1 MCLSVRYHGAKAQ
14 GTASWQEAS
23 VSQAEQQAASTAVT
37 DVAPQCPKCGAD
49 LSNDETYAR
58 YRVCGACGHHFTLS
72 ADERIRLLVDP
83 GSFQEFNRHLVSVD
97 PLVFSDRLP
106 YRKRI
111 LQAREQTGL
120 REAVVTG
127 IARIR
132 GHEVVLAVLDFRFL
146 GGSMGSVVGEK
157 ITLAFER
164 AAERR
169 LPIITV
175 AASGG
180 ARMQEGILSL
190 VQMAKTTAAAKR
202 AHDSN
207 VPYIS
212 VLTHP
217 TTGGIYASFANQGD
231 IILAEPGAL
240 IGFAGPR
247 VVKETAHTEPVRSH
261 SAEFLLE
268 HGFVDQVVDRR
279 RLRDTIALIL
289 RLLQARAELPE
300 RTTASPIPQ
309 ERPTRRA
316 WEVVQLARRPDRP
329 TTLDYIRRISPQF
342 VELHG
347 DRLYG
352 DDPAIVGGI
361 GEIAGH
367 GVIIIGHERGHGDPI
382 RRNGQALPEGYR
394 KAIRLFALASRLRL
408 PVLTFIDTPG
418 AYLGEGAEERGIA
431 SAISESIAAMTLLPV
446 PTIAVIIGEG
456 GSGGALALAVADR
469 VLMQEH
475 TIYSVISPE
484 GAAAILYRDAAR
496 APEVAESLKITAAD
510 LKRFDVI
517 DDIVPEP
524 EGGAHRDPDYAAA
537 LLLDAIVRHL
547 GQLVDQPPER
557 LIRERWR
564 KFRRM
569 GQTNTYLR
577 ELVTQEVS
585 ELSALVS
592 RTFGSLRERLPFTHD
607 DTEEH
612 LVTPS

>member
-1 MCLSVRYHGAKAQ
+1 MIRVVLYGLDNVGMSSMTEKSQVSNPPAQ
-14 GTASWQEAS
+14 HTVVEP
-23 VSQAEQQAASTAVT
+23 STC
-37 DVAPQCPKCGAD
+37 PQCGAD
-49 LSNDETYAR
+49 LSADLVYQR
-58 YRVCGACGHHFTLS
+58 YRVCAACGHHFPLS
-72 ADERIRLLVDP
+72 ADERIRLLADP
-83 GSFQEFNRHLVSVD
+83 GTFEEFNRHLVSVD

-127 IARIR
+127 TARIR
-132 GHEVVLAVLDFRFL
+132 GREVVLAVLDFRFL

-157 ITLAFER
+157 VTLAFER

-169 LPIITV
+169 LPIVTV
-175 AASGG
+175 SASGG

-247 VVKETAHTEPVRSH
+247 VIKETAGQAPSESH
-261 SAEFLLE
+261 SAEFLLS
-268 HGFVDQVVDRR
+268 HGFVDQIVDRR
-279 RLRDTIALIL
+279 RLRDAIAMIL
-289 RLLQARAELPE
+289 RLVGARPALPVKGE
-300 RTTASPIPQ
+300 EHAIGPNGSG
-309 ERPTRRA
+309 RRA
-316 WEVVQLARRPDRP
+316 WEVVQLARHPDRP

-352 DDPAIVGGI
+352 DDPAIVGGL

-367 GVIIIGHERGHGDPI
+367 GVVLIGHERGHGDPA

-394 KAIRLFALASRLRL
+394 KAMRLMQLAARLKL
-408 PVLTFIDTPG
+408 PVITLIDTPG
-418 AYLGEGAEERGIA
+418 VYLGEGAEERGIA
-431 SAISESIAAMTLLPV
+431 MALSECLAMMSVLPV
-446 PTIAVIIGEG
+446 PTVAVITGEG
-456 GSGGALALAVADR
+456 GSGGALSLAVADR
-469 VLMQEH
+469 VLMMENA
-475 TIYSVISPE
+475 IYSVISPE
-484 GAAAILYRDAAR
+484 GAAAILYRDASR

-510 LKRFDVI
+510 LKRLEVVDG
-517 DDIVPEP
+517 IVPEP
-524 EGGAHRDPDYAAA
+524 EGGAHRDHDYAAA
-537 LLLDAIVRHL
+537 LLLDAIVRAL
-547 GQLVDQPPER
+547 AEVIEVPPEK
-557 LIRERWR
+557 LVRERYR

-569 GQTNTYLR
+569 GQTNTYIR
-577 ELVTQEVS
+577 ELVSQEVS
-585 ELSALVS
+585 ELSAAVS
-592 RTFGSLRERLPFTHD
+592 RTFISLRERLPFSHEG
-607 DTEEH
+607 EEEPEGGT
-612 LVTPS
+612 LAP

>member
-1 MCLSVRYHGAKAQ
+1 VCLSVRYHGAKAQ

-309 ERPTRRA
+309 ERPTRGRGRLSSLRVDQIA
-316 WEVVQLARRPDRP
+316 PPRLTIFAELARNSLNSTVTASMAMTRLLSAGLAKLLAMASSSLAMSEVMVTQSVGMGKHCRKATARQSVSLRSRPDYVFP
-329 TTLDYIRRISPQF
+329 F
-342 VELHG
+342 
-347 DRLYG
+347 
-352 DDPAIVGGI
+352 
-361 GEIAGH
+361 
-367 GVIIIGHERGHGDPI
+367 
-382 RRNGQALPEGYR
+382 
-394 KAIRLFALASRLRL
+394 LRSL
-408 PVLTFIDTPG
+408 IHRVLTWVKV
-418 AYLGEGAEERGIA
+418 LKSGELQVR
-431 SAISESIAAMTLLPV
+431 
-446 PTIAVIIGEG
+446 
-456 GSGGALALAVADR
+456 LAN
-469 VLMQEH
+469 
-475 TIYSVISPE
+475 
-484 GAAAILYRDAAR
+484 
-496 APEVAESLKITAAD
+496 
-510 LKRFDVI
+510 
-517 DDIVPEP
+517 
-524 EGGAHRDPDYAAA
+524 
-537 LLLDAIVRHL
+537 
-547 GQLVDQPPER
+547 QL
-557 LIRERWR
+557 
-564 KFRRM
+564 RR
-569 GQTNTYLR
+569 
-577 ELVTQEVS
+577 
-585 ELSALVS
+585 
-592 RTFGSLRERLPFTHD
+592 
-607 DTEEH
+607 
-612 LVTPS
+612 

>member
-1 MCLSVRYHGAKAQ
+1 MSEKSQ
-14 GTASWQEAS
+14 
-23 VSQAEQQAASTAVT
+23 VSNPPDRQAIAEPLAC
-37 DVAPQCPKCGAD
+37 PQCGAD
-49 LSNDETYAR
+49 LTTDPVYQR
-58 YRVCGACGHHFTLS
+58 YRVCASCDHHFPLS
-72 ADERIRLLVDP
+72 ADERIALLIDP
-83 GSFQEFNRHLVSVD
+83 GTFDEFNRHLVSVD

-127 IARIR
+127 TARIR
-132 GHEVVLAVLDFRFL
+132 GREVVLAVLDFRFL

-157 ITLAFER
+157 VTLAFER

-169 LPIITV
+169 LPIVTV
-175 AASGG
+175 SASGG

-247 VVKETAHTEPVRSH
+247 VVKETAGQAPSQSH
-261 SAEFLLE
+261 SAEFLLS
-268 HGFVDQVVDRR
+268 HGFVDQIVDRR
-279 RLRDTIALIL
+279 RLRDAIAMVL
-289 RLLQARAELPE
+289 RLVSARPPLPVKGEEQAIGPNG
-300 RTTASPIPQ
+300 SG
-309 ERPTRRA
+309 RRA
-316 WEVVQLARRPDRP
+316 WEVVQIARHPERP

-352 DDPAIVGGI
+352 DDPAMVGGL
-361 GEIAGH
+361 GEVAGH
-367 GVIIIGHERGHGDPI
+367 GVVLIGHERGHGDPG

-394 KAIRLFALASRLRL
+394 KAMRLMQLAARLKL
-408 PVLTFIDTPG
+408 PVITLIDTPG
-418 AYLGEGAEERGIA
+418 VYLGQGAEERGIA
-431 SAISESIAAMTLLPV
+431 MALSECLALMSVLPV
-446 PTIAVIIGEG
+446 PTIAVITGEG
-456 GSGGALALAVADR
+456 GSGGALSLAVADR
-469 VLMQEH
+469 VLMMENA
-475 TIYSVISPE
+475 IYSVISPE
-484 GAAAILYRDAAR
+484 GAAAILYRDASR

-510 LKRFDVI
+510 LKRLDVV
-517 DDIVPEP
+517 DGIVPEP
-524 EGGAHRDPDYAAA
+524 EGGAHRDHDYAAA
-537 LLLDAIVRHL
+537 LLLDAIVRAL
-547 GQLVDQPPER
+547 AEVIEMPPEK
-557 LIRERWR
+557 LVRERYR

-569 GQTNTYLR
+569 GQTNTYIR
-577 ELVTQEVS
+577 ELVSQEVS
-585 ELSALVS
+585 ELSAVVS
-592 RTFGSLRERLPFTHD
+592 RTFISLRERLPFAHEA
-607 DTEEH
+607 EEAPEEGT
-612 LVTPS
+612 LTP